1 MNCEQATKL
10 GICADR
16 FEAGIRYGAYLFV
29 IITEREGRE
38 TSPDC
43 CWAWQVVSPFALGFA
58 RTATWITSMLGLLV
72 ILFAAEELLSV

>member
-43 CWAWQVVSPFALGFA
+43 CWACARWPFALGFA